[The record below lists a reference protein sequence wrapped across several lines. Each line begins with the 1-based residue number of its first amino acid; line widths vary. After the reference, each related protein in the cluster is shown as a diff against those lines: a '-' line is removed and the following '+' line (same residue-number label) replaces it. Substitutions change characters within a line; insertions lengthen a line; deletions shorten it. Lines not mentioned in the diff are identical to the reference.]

1 MGISRISAFIPPEHS
16 ALIIVDV
23 QNDFCPGGSLAVP
36 NGDEVVEPLNAYV
49 QQFLVAGRPIFFSR
63 DWHRPDAEHF
73 KTWPPHCV
81 QNTLG
86 AAFHPSLFVPE
97 TATVITKGDE
107 RSGDAYSAF
116 EGHNDVG
123 VPLNALLKQ
132 LGITMLYVGGLAT
145 DYCVKATVIDGRK
158 NGYDVR
164 YLMNASR
171 AVNLKPDDGDNAEAE
186 MEAYGTQMLMG

>member
-1 MGISRISAFIPPEHS
+1 MGISAFVPPEHS

-36 NGDEVVEPLNAYV
+36 NGDQVVEPLNAYI

-73 KTWPPHCV
+73 KSWPPHCV

-97 TATVITKGDE
+97 TATIITKGDE
-107 RSGDAYSAF
+107 KTGDAYSAF
-116 EGHNDVG
+116 EGHNENG
-123 VPLNALLKQ
+123 VSLNALLKQ
-132 LGITMLYVGGLAT
+132 LGITTLFVGGLAT
-145 DYCVKATVIDGRK
+145 DYCVKSTVLDGLNR
-158 NGYDVR
+158 NYSVELLNDCC
-164 YLMNASR
+164 R
-171 AVNLKPDDGDNAEAE
+171 AVNLKPEDGDKAEEE
-186 MEAYGTQMLMG
+186 MLVAGAVWQLG